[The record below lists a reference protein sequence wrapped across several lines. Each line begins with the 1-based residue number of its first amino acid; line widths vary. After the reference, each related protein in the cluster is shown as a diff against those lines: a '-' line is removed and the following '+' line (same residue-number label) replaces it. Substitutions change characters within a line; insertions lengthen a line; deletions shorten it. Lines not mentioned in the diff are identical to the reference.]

1 MINNPQE
8 KNWWKKNV
16 LIMFILLGLKM
27 ISLKKVGFNHPDV
40 IVGSDYFWLFFWII
54 FDLDIPDKICVLNV
68 I

>member
-27 ISLKKVGFNHPDV
+27 MSFKEVGFYHPDV
-40 IVGSDYFWLFFWII
+40 IVGSD
-54 FDLDIPDKICVLNV
+54 
-68 I
+68 